1 MGNALIDGEFDDL
14 RVDQDQLDFL
24 RCGMVQDTH
33 DNGVGAD
40 RLTGTGG
47 SGDNHMGQ
55 PCNVADDGVAGN
67 IPPHG
72 KRQLA
77 LGTAEA
83 VALQNLPQ
91 GNGVLVAVGDFDA
104 DRRLPR
110 NGGFDADTLC
120 RQRQGNVICQS
131 GDLGNLDAGGRLYLI
146 PRDGRTAENTGN
158 ADSHAKAF
166 QRVHQNARFFFHLLI
181 YRGVAGT
188 ADTVLQKVDAGDLV
202 GTCRNRRCCRSSRF

>member
-47 SGDNHMGQ
+47 SGDDHMGQ

-77 LGTAEA
+77 
-83 VALQNLPQ
+83 
-91 GNGVLVAVGDFDA
+91 LVAVGDFDA

-120 RQRQGNVICQS
+120 RQRQGNVVCQS

-181 YRGVAGT
+181 YRRVAGT